1 MIKVEIIGC
10 GFAGGGL
17 KDWLEHNNPKCKLFI
32 NETHTY
38 NHGPDGKYYPMDVNV
53 FIGYNSRNFSLASA

>member
-32 NETHTY
+32 NNAY
-38 NHGPDGKYYPMDVNV
+38 
-53 FIGYNSRNFSLASA
+53 IQ